1 MLSPLPKGVTTGRQR
16 AYMEKNGL
24 TLKTEPGDM
33 ETICQKLAFY
43 RLNFYNGLYDNAD
56 EQRAAAGGNFQN
68 RPEQH
73 LEAVYDVLHMLV
85 EEYGID
91 IPIFITENGVAQDDS
106 PDRAAIL
113 NDEERIAYVAETLRH
128 VRRAMDDGI
137 DVRGYY
143 LWSLMDNFEW
153 SAGFAARFGLY
164 YTDYEKM
171 ELIPKKS
178 AGWYRDVIRNS
189 GFED

>member
-1 MLSPLPKGVTTGRQR
+1 MAMVNNEVEGYGMFLHPLFLGGYSQTLT
-16 AYMEKNGL
+16 AYMEQNGL
-24 TLKTEPGDM
+24 MPRMEPGDT
-33 ETICQKLAFY
+33 EAICQRLDFY
-43 RLNFYNGLYDNAD
+43 GLNFYNGLYDNAD
-56 EQRAAAGGNFQN
+56 EQRRAAEGGNFQN
-68 RPEQH
+68 RPELR
-73 LEAVYDVLHMLV
+73 LEAVYDVLHMLK
-85 EEYGID
+85 EEYKLD
-91 IPIFITENGVAQDDS
+91 IPIYITENGVAQ
-106 PDRAAIL
+106 
-113 NDEERIAYVAETLRH
+113 
-128 VRRAMDDGI
+128 DDGI

-178 AGWYRDVIRNS
+178 AGWYRNVIQNN

>member
-16 AYMEKNGL
+16 AYMGKNGL

-43 RLNFYNGLYDNAD
+43 RLTFYNCLYDNAD

-91 IPIFITENGVAQDDS
+91 IPIFITENGVAQDDG

-128 VRRAMDDGI
+128 VRRAMDDGF

-164 YTDYEKM
+164 HTDYEKM